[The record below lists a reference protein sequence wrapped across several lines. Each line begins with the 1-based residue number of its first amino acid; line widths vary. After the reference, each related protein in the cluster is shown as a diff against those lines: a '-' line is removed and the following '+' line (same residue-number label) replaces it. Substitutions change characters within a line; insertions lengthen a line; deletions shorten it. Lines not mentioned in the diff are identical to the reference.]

1 MKTKLR
7 KKLRKEA
14 EKRYSI
20 VVKGDLYML
29 YGRVEKKAYWNPPF
43 WQYTYPSNDID
54 AMERILKRRKE
65 GYIIYQISILK
76 KKRELKRR
84 GYL

>member
-1 MKTKLR
+1 
-7 KKLRKEA
+7 
-14 EKRYSI
+14 
-20 VVKGDLYML
+20 ML
-29 YGRVEKKAYWNPPF
+29 YDRVEKKAYWHPPF
-43 WQYTYPSNDID
+43 EQYGYPSNDID

>member
-1 MKTKLR
+1 
-7 KKLRKEA
+7 
-14 EKRYSI
+14 
-20 VVKGDLYML
+20 ML
-29 YGRVEKKAYWNPPF
+29 YDRVEKKAYWHPPF
-43 WQYTYPSNDID
+43 WRYAYPSNDID
-54 AMERILKRRKE
+54 AMARILKRRKE